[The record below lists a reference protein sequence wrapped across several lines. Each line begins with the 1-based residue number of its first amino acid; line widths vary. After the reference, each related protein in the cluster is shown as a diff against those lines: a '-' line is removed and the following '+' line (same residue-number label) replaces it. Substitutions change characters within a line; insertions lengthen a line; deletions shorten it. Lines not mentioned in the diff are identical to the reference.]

1 MQCLLMACH
10 RPKVVTVRQRG
21 GCQHCSVRAV
31 TEEATLYPRL
41 GKWPFGLAFALGIAL
56 LLYDVVTQYFTQAML
71 PEHVP
76 VALLLRPVD

>member
-1 MQCLLMACH
+1 MAL
-10 RPKVVTVRQRG
+10 R
-21 GCQHCSVRAV
+21 
-31 TEEATLYPRL
+31 
-41 GKWPFGLAFALGIAL
+41 FGFALGIAL